1 VEENKEVSEAQLI
14 DRLKL
19 AKSTV
24 SYRVKSAISG
34 GWLINL
40 ETRRGYPAR
49 LALTS
54 LQSPRDKSRGFFF
67 LSASRYTVDANLI
80 LDDASVAGVKRLG
93 FRAAAGFQLSP
104 WVPDRFHPHAPMS
117 RIDTLKETK
126 RGTGVLC
133 GCGRPARITA
143 RGQTLCY
150 KCFDL
155 HLGFLLEPLDAHPIL
170 RERIRKLDTIA
181 NMRDTA
187 T

>member
-1 VEENKEVSEAQLI
+1 MGGTEGS
-14 DRLKL
+14 RLPG
-19 AKSTV
+19 
-24 SYRVKSAISG
+24 SAG
-34 GWLINL
+34 AD
-40 ETRRGYPAR
+40 P
-49 LALTS
+49 S

-67 LSASRYTVDANLI
+67 LSASRYTVDASLI
-80 LDDASVAGVKRLG
+80 LGDASVAGVKRLG
-93 FRAAAGFQLSP
+93 FRAAGGFQLSP
-104 WVPDRFHPHAPMS
+104 WGSDRFRPHAPMS

-187 T
+187 TRMRS